1 MRAPARL
8 KHKRPTEAAIL
19 GEEGRRP
26 ARPPHGA
33 PALPNLPWLNVLWPN
48 LKRADVGAAGA
59 FGRLLHWA
67 GIIVA
72 GLCALL
78 AVEFAVEGWATHL
91 SRSLL
96 VAALALTFGTRGLRY
111 VLARE

>member
-1 MRAPARL
+1 MRHSVWPSFIWPHL
-8 KHKRPTEAAIL
+8 
-19 GEEGRRP
+19 RR
-26 ARPPHGA
+26 R
-33 PALPNLPWLNVLWPN
+33 
-48 LKRADVGAAGA
+48 DVGTAATI
-59 FGRLLHWA
+59 GRLIHWM
-67 GIIVA
+67 GVIVA

-78 AVEFAVEGWATHL
+78 AAEFAVEGWATHL